1 MKIEYNRETGKD
13 SPRDLIVE
21 YVVIVGPSRL
31 YILQEVIVQEEK
43 MQIKASRQLMWNQSN
58 SR

>member
-43 MQIKASRQLMWNQSN
+43 MQIKASRQLM
-58 SR
+58 